1 MSGMDIDRT
10 MPEGPPAPEKTII
23 RRNNMKRVKMY
34 GTLLAAAALIMAGC
48 STNAGSD
55 NSNDNSG
62 TTYETTSSVTGTKT
76 VTTKDPISEED
87 TNPGTIAAP
96 TNGWG
101 RSNYTYTFA
110 TAQDLS
116 DMTITVSVTGTGGTK
131 PDSKA
136 ADGLKVYFISDGSDT
151 TLSYNSAECITLG
164 WLGTSSGTLSGSVE
178 NPKAN
183 VDTSG
188 VTSSF
193 DITKVTKVV
202 IMNYMYTVDSS
213 WDCATDSGVAAV
225 LTDVKISA
233 SSAAI
238 TGTLDVLPAM
248 TSYSAPSG
256 TYTLDKAVSS
266 TGKFTITIK
275 GNGPTAAATKGSY
288 KNLADG
294 IKVVLVDS
302 DGTAGTEYG
311 LTDATDKSNPVYNG
325 YFTDGTIT
333 ATITLSDDD
342 VTNLGKGIAKIKLE
356 NYTWATDDYKTF
368 ENASAVGINSITLT
382 AVSQ

>member
-1 MSGMDIDRT
+1 
-10 MPEGPPAPEKTII
+10 
-23 RRNNMKRVKMY
+23 MKRVNVS
-34 GTLLAAAALIMAGC
+34 GALLALAALAMAGC
-48 STNAGSD
+48 STSGGSD
-55 NSNDNSG
+55 SNTSSG

-76 VTTKDPISEED
+76 VTTKDAISKED

-101 RSNYTYTFA
+101 RSNYTYTFD

-131 PDSKA
+131 PSSSA
-136 ADGLKVYFISDGSDT
+136 ADGLKVYFISDGSDS

-178 NPKAN
+178 NPAAAVN
-183 VDTSG
+183 NS

-233 SSAAI
+233 VSAAI
-238 TGTLDVLPAM
+238 TGTLDVISAM
-248 TSYSAPSG
+248 TSWTAPSG
-256 TYTLDKAVSS
+256 TYALDKTVSN
-266 TGKFTITIK
+266 TGKFTITIN
-275 GNGPTAAATKGSY
+275 GNGPTAATTKGSY
-288 KNLADG
+288 TNLADG
-294 IKVVLVDS
+294 IKVVFIDAA
-302 DGTAGTEYG
+302 GTTGTEYS
-311 LTDATDKSNPVYNG
+311 LTDSTDTTNPVYNG
-325 YFTDGTIT
+325 YFTDGTIS
-333 ATITLSDDD
+333 ATISLSEDD
-342 VTNLGKGIAKIKLE
+342 VANLGTGIAKIKLE
-356 NYTWATDDYKTF
+356 NYTWATDDYSTF